1 MSIVLRGNANHAD
14 VVSSI
19 PFHGEVYS
27 LQHYVIITHKGG
39 QWLATG
45 LWFSPRTLVSSTNKT
60 YCHDITEIL
69 LKVALNTITL
79 TLINKWKKNMIVGLK
94 ILCWEGTLSCSTCMI
109 AIIIHPYISIPSLIV
124 PVQSWKCYCFQSR
137 VKYIKCTIIQIN
149 HGFFSVVP

>member
-1 MSIVLRGNANHAD
+1 MAIVLGGNANHAD

-19 PFHGEVYS
+19 PFHGEVYL

-39 QWLATG
+39 QWLETG

-79 TLINKWKKNMIVGLK
+79 TLINK
-94 ILCWEGTLSCSTCMI
+94 
-109 AIIIHPYISIPSLIV
+109 
-124 PVQSWKCYCFQSR
+124 
-137 VKYIKCTIIQIN
+137 
-149 HGFFSVVP
+149 

>member
-1 MSIVLRGNANHAD
+1 MAIVLGGNANHAD
-14 VVSSI
+14 VVSLI

-45 LWFSPRTLVSSTNKT
+45 RWFSLRTLVSSTNKT

-94 ILCWEGTLSCSTCMI
+94 ILCWEGTLSCSLYM
-109 AIIIHPYISIPSLIV
+109 HDSYNNSSLYINTFFNSL
-124 PVQSWKCYCFQSR
+124 S
-137 VKYIKCTIIQIN
+137 
-149 HGFFSVVP
+149 FFH